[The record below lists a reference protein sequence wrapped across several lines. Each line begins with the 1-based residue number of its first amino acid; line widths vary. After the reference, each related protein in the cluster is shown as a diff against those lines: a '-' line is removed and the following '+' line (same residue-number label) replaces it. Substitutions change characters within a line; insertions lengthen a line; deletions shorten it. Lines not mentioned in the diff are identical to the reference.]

1 MRFNSAFKGLKPS
14 KRETIFLGL
23 VSYIKLRGNI
33 SPFAMGLQGAA
44 VK

>member
-1 MRFNSAFKGLKPS
+1 MGFNCAFKGLRPS

-23 VSYIKLRGNI
+23 ISRLKFRGNI
-33 SPFAMGLQGAA
+33 SPFAMGLQGAI